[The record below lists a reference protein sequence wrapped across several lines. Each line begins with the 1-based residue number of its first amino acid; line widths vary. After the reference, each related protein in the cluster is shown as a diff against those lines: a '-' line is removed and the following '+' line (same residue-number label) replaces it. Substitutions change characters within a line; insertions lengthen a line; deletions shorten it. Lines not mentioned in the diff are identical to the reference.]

1 MELTANNSI
10 VKVTTIALQFD
21 QSPERE
27 MLGTEYNRTKKPYKI
42 GKCLNVKIP
51 ERERYRVL

>member
-42 GKCLNVKIP
+42 GKCLNC
-51 ERERYRVL
+51 